1 MRPKVALINDT
12 GLFESHF
19 GCQLVSQTYREQF
32 ARLGLDLALSLP
44 RDFDLNQV
52 SAELDKMDLLV
63 VNGEGSIH
71 HGRCHHLIAL
81 ASRFPAVLVN
91 CVYQQNPPDWDLGG
105 FLYVSARESLS
116 AAEIERQG
124 CACDVVPDIMYA
136 SMFLHS
142 FHKPEPKRQIGITDN
157 VRKEKWKVGPFC
169 LKKKKGFP
177 PNRSMAADYLREL
190 CFYERLCI
198 GRFHAVVAASV
209 LEIPFS
215 SWDSNTW
222 KTKGLMGDMGVS
234 RLHFSTCNE
243 ARKHVPVRFD
253 PQIKDFASEARRRV
267 IEMFDTIG
275 MIASSQVDKRS

>member
-1 MRPKVALINDT
+1 
-12 GLFESHF
+12 
-19 GCQLVSQTYREQF
+19 
-32 ARLGLDLALSLP
+32 
-44 RDFDLNQV
+44 
-52 SAELDKMDLLV
+52 
-63 VNGEGSIH
+63 
-71 HGRCHHLIAL
+71 
-81 ASRFPAVLVN
+81 
-91 CVYQQNPPDWDLGG
+91 
-105 FLYVSARESLS
+105 
-116 AAEIERQG
+116 
-124 CACDVVPDIMYA
+124 
-136 SMFLHS
+136 
-142 FHKPEPKRQIGITDN
+142 
-157 VRKEKWKVGPFC
+157 
-169 LKKKKGFP
+169 
-177 PNRSMAADYLREL
+177 MAADYLREL